1 MLGLSSGDVV
11 FCKALPYLLG
21 GVHVVLDA
29 THHAPVLPET
39 IITISLSF
47 SAFKNPTSAGETLS
61 FLQSFNVPHTKFH
74 DIFILVWVCKNRCA
88 FEQGGFFLQ
97 NLP

>member
-11 FCKALPYLLG
+11 FCKALPYLLS

-39 IITISLSF
+39 IINKSVFVSRHLKTQ
-47 SAFKNPTSAGETLS
+47 P
-61 FLQSFNVPHTKFH
+61 P
-74 DIFILVWVCKNRCA
+74 
-88 FEQGGFFLQ
+88 
-97 NLP
+97 

>member
-39 IITISLSF
+39 IIILISLCFWTFVS
-47 SAFKNPTSAGETLS
+47 
-61 FLQSFNVPHTKFH
+61 NVF
-74 DIFILVWVCKNRCA
+74 CEQMC
-88 FEQGGFFLQ
+88 FEQFFTEFARFVTF
-97 NLP
+97 

>member
-29 THHAPVLPET
+29 THHTPVLPET
-39 IITISLSF
+39 IITVFVSRHL
-47 SAFKNPTSAGETLS
+47 KTQ
-61 FLQSFNVPHTKFH
+61 LQLAKP
-74 DIFILVWVCKNRCA
+74 
-88 FEQGGFFLQ
+88 
-97 NLP
+97 